1 LPEAGH
7 PKVRSRYPKPFIPA
21 GRMTSAAPRL
31 TRQQTTATA
40 RTTDR
45 DDVER
50 IVDSKLP
57 LLCGDDDDTVG
68 ACVVSTGWKHR
79 GERERC
85 VRAQLRSTTATD
97 FALHAFLQQDCQC
110 GLTARKRIKRAF
122 LGMRCK

>member
-40 RTTDR
+40 RTTHR
-45 DDVER
+45 DAVER

-57 LLCGDDDDTVG
+57 LLCGGDESGHGGGVRG
-68 ACVVSTGWKHR
+68 QSGWKHR

-97 FALHAFLQQDCQC
+97 FALHAFL
-110 GLTARKRIKRAF
+110 A
-122 LGMRCK
+122 